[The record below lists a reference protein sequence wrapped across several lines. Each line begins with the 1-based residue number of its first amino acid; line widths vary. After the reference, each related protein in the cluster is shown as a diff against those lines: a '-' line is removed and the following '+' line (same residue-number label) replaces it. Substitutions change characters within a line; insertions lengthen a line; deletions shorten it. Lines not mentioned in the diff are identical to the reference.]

1 MSEFSRFPAALALVA
16 TVSLP
21 ISALALDTN
30 NFNFSTT
37 GDLYQICSAEGT
49 GEGVVESMLAC
60 RSFLEATVQ
69 YHDAVS
75 DRKKMKRLICY
86 PGSATVEDAR
96 VTFLAWAGE
105 NKGDAKLMGELP
117 VVGVVRA
124 LAKSYPCPK

>member
-1 MSEFSRFPAALALVA
+1 MSAFSRFPAALALVA

-21 ISALALDTN
+21 MSALALEASS
-30 NFNFSTT
+30 FNFDTT
-37 GDLYQICSAEGT
+37 GDLHELCAVEGT
-49 GEGVVESMLAC
+49 GEGVVESLLAC
-60 RSFLEATVQ
+60 RAFLEATVQ

-96 VTFLAWAGE
+96 AAFLTWAEE
-105 NKGDAKLMGELP
+105 NKGDAKRMGELP

-124 LAKSYPCPK
+124 LAKAYPCKR